1 MRKRPRIRSDLSQR
15 VLLSTHPRHIRRRRL
30 SPVRDVCSASPVVAT
45 IQQASP
51 AKQGIKTARIR
62 YALSILR
69 SRRRSRDPRGA
80 SDRGGDHRA
89 LGGLSAQ
96 SAAPAPDTRVAA
108 RSASGDRV
116 AVPEPTP
123 QALAYHRSGTM
134 LWVFDTVWALVLPA
148 ILLWT
153 GLSARMRD
161 WSARV
166 GRRWFFVIAIYWIV
180 FTILTTAVD
189 LPRVYYE
196 SFMRQHAYG
205 LSNQTLAK
213 WASDQAANL
222 GVTLVIGALFLWV
235 PYLLL
240 KRSPRR
246 WWLYTTMLAV
256 PVHHPRSADHA
267 ALD

>member
-1 MRKRPRIRSDLSQR
+1 
-15 VLLSTHPRHIRRRRL
+15 
-30 SPVRDVCSASPVVAT
+30 
-45 IQQASP
+45 
-51 AKQGIKTARIR
+51 
-62 YALSILR
+62 
-69 SRRRSRDPRGA
+69 
-80 SDRGGDHRA
+80 
-89 LGGLSAQ
+89 
-96 SAAPAPDTRVAA
+96 
-108 RSASGDRV
+108 
-116 AVPEPTP
+116 
-123 QALAYHRSGTM
+123 M

-205 LSNQTLAK
+205 LSNQTLGK

-240 KRSPRR
+240 ERSPRR

-256 PVHHPRSADHA
+256 PFILLVQLVTAALDRSALQPVRSDEGQGARSADSAPRRPRGHRRRPRVRSGEERGHQGGQCLCERIRRHQAHRAVGHDPEGARSA
-267 ALD
+267 AADDRDGARDGALRATAPGRPASRWSTPTGSGSPPRRASGEAHIDSRNSTFGFFSMV